1 MSLRTQDGDVD
12 ADANGNQTEIPA
24 GAGSPADGDRCPT
37 GDANHAHSVAE
48 SQRVLVITGLAH
60 KNERHYG
67 PLADVA
73 GETTLVSLAPVEGV
87 DTARN
92 VTVPQVGPRLLRVVL
107 LFVVAL
113 LEARQNEYDAV
124 ASISL
129 FPYGCYALGLKAM
142 FGLPAHLGIIG
153 IDLDHHATQRYGPV
167 VRWLFRRFDIV
178 SVPGTDHAARL
189 ERCGVPAERIA
200 WLTNPIDVE
209 TYRPEAADT
218 VDDDSDSNSD
228 SDFDS
233 DDEDEDAAAD
243 YDYNYDF
250 VWVGRFGPE
259 KDPHRFVAAM
269 DALESRRQNA
279 EYTAVMVGDGALHD
293 EVAAHIRA
301 RGLEDTIELAGWVDD
316 PIDYYRCS
324 RAFVLTSERDALP
337 LVLLEAM
344 ATGLAPIVPRVGSIP
359 DAVTD
364 GQNGIIVPDRQPET
378 IAAAMERL
386 LDEPELRRSHA
397 SAATEVRN
405 SFSMAQAGSDWARIV
420 CAMAETGGSQHHS
433 SSSR

>member
-1 MSLRTQDGDVD
+1 MSLRTRDGGDD
-12 ADANGNQTEIPA
+12 G
-24 GAGSPADGDRCPT
+24 ADGDRTETTTGAKSSADGDERPT
-37 GDANHAHSVAE
+37 EDSSHARSVAE
-48 SQRVLVITGLAH
+48 TQRVLVITGLAH

-87 DTARN
+87 DAARN

-107 LFVVAL
+107 LFAVAL
-113 LEARQNEYDAV
+113 LEARRNEYDAV

-129 FPYGCYALGLKAM
+129 FLYGCYALGLKAI

-167 VRWLFRRFDIV
+167 VRWLFRRFDVV
-178 SVPGTDHAARL
+178 SVPGPDHAARL

-200 WLTNPIDVE
+200 RLTNPIDVE
-209 TYRPEAADT
+209 TYRPEAAGT
-218 VDDDSDSNSD
+218 VDDDSDS
-228 SDFDS
+228 DFDS
-233 DDEDEDAAAD
+233 DRDDEDAAGYD
-243 YDYNYDF
+243 YDV

-269 DALESRRQNA
+269 DELESRGHENN
-279 EYTAVMVGDGALHD
+279 TAVMVGDGALHD

-316 PIDYYRCS
+316 PIDYYHRS

-344 ATGLAPIVPRVGSIP
+344 ATGLAPVVPRVGSIP

-364 GQNGIIVPDRQPET
+364 GKNGIIVSDRRPET
-378 IAAAMERL
+378 IATAMERL
-386 LDEPELRRSHA
+386 LDEDELRRSHA

-405 SFSMAQAGSDWARIV
+405 TFSMAQAGSDWAEIV
-420 CAMAETGGSQHHS
+420 VSMTGGSQQYS
-433 SSSR
+433 GSRR

>member
-1 MSLRTQDGDVD
+1 MSLRTRDGDDVAD
-12 ADANGNQTEIPA
+12 ADADADADGVRTEA
-24 GAGSPADGDRCPT
+24 TTGAEPPADGDERPAA
-37 GDANHAHSVAE
+37 DANQVHSVAE

-107 LFVVAL
+107 LFAVAL
-113 LEARQNEYDAV
+113 LEARRNEYDAV

-129 FPYGCYALGLKAM
+129 FPYGCYALGLKAI

-153 IDLDHHATQRYGPV
+153 IDLDHHATQRYGLL

-189 ERCGVPAERIA
+189 ERCGVPAERIVR
-200 WLTNPIDVE
+200 LTNPIDVE

-218 VDDDSDSNSD
+218 VENDSGSDPNDNSTD
-228 SDFDS
+228 
-233 DDEDEDAAAD
+233 
-243 YDYNYDF
+243 YDF

-259 KDPHRFVAAM
+259 KDPHQFVAAM
-269 DALESRRQNA
+269 NALESRGHDNN
-279 EYTAVMVGDGALHD
+279 TAVMVGDGALHD

-316 PIDYYRCS
+316 PIDYYRRS
-324 RAFVLTSERDALP
+324 QAFVLTSERDALP

-364 GQNGIIVPDRQPET
+364 GENGIIVPDRQPET

-386 LDEPELRRSHA
+386 LEKDELRRSHA
-397 SAATEVRN
+397 SAATEVRD
-405 SFSMAQAGSDWARIV
+405 SFSMSQAGSDWARIL
-420 CAMAETGGSQHHS
+420 ASMAGAQHHS

>member
-1 MSLRTQDGDVD
+1 MSLRTRDGGDDDGADVD
-12 ADANGNQTEIPA
+12 AGADGDRTETTT
-24 GAGSPADGDRCPT
+24 GAESPADGDPHPT
-37 GDANHAHSVAE
+37 EDSNHARSVAKT
-48 SQRVLVITGLAH
+48 QRVLAITGLAH

-87 DTARN
+87 DAARN
-92 VTVPQVGPRLLRVVL
+92 ITVPQVGPRLLRVVL

-113 LEARQNEYDAV
+113 FEARRNEYDAV

-129 FPYGCYALGLKAM
+129 FPYGCYALGLKAI

-153 IDLDHHATQRYGPV
+153 IDLDHHATQRYGPL
-167 VRWLFRRFDIV
+167 VRWLFRRFDVV
-178 SVPGTDHAARL
+178 SVPGSDHAARL

-200 WLTNPIDVE
+200 RLTNPIDVD

-218 VDDDSDSNSD
+218 VDDDSAP
-228 SDFDS
+228 
-233 DDEDEDAAAD
+233 DDQDATD
-243 YDYNYDF
+243 YDYDF
-250 VWVGRFGPE
+250 AWVGRFGPE

-269 DALESRRQNA
+269 DVLESRRQNS

-316 PIDYYRCS
+316 PIDYYRRS

-344 ATGLAPIVPRVGSIP
+344 ATGLAPVVPRVGSIP
-359 DAVTD
+359 DAVAD
-364 GQNGIIVPDRQPET
+364 GENGIIVPDRQPET
-378 IAAAMERL
+378 VAAAMERL
-386 LDEPELRRSHA
+386 LEKDELRRSHA
-397 SAATEVRN
+397 SAATEVRE
-405 SFSMAQAGSDWARIV
+405 SFSMSRASTDWARIL
-420 CAMAETGGSQHHS
+420 ASMAGTQHHS
-433 SSSR
+433 SSSH